1 MAWYYGINHGSASDT
16 ITSAATTTSKDIEI
30 VISTTAQGRTGD
42 QRLDVDDVILAI
54 QKLKEYVLEA
64 GREY

>member
-1 MAWYYGINHGSASDT
+1 MAWYYGINHGAASDT
-16 ITSAATTTSKDIEI
+16 IISSATTTSRDIEL

-54 QKLKEYVLEA
+54 KKLEEYVLEA

>member
-1 MAWYYGINHGSASDT
+1 MAWYYGINHGAASDT
-16 ITSAATTTSKDIEI
+16 ITSSATTTSRDIEI

-54 QKLKEYVLEA
+54 QKLKEYVLES

>member
-16 ITSAATTTSKDIEI
+16 ITSSASTTSKDIEI

>member
-1 MAWYYGINHGSASDT
+1 MAWYYGINHGAAQDT
-16 ITSAATTTSKDIEI
+16 VTSAATTTSKDIEI

-54 QKLKEYVLEA
+54 RKIKDYVLEA